1 MNVGVGTNVPSTSG
15 TIYVY
20 RNGITSNEGN
30 VTIENENI
38 GGRQVIEYAGITT
51 TSICSYLK
59 CYHIQILKFKISQH
73 LTLILVI
80 TC

>member
-1 MNVGVGTNVPSTSG
+1 MNVGVSTIAPSTSG
-15 TIYVY
+15 TLFIY

-38 GGRQVIEYAGITT
+38 GGRQVVEYAGITT
-51 TSICSYLK
+51 TLSAVISNATTSSIEL
-59 CYHIQILKFKISQH
+59 QDILL

-80 TC
+80 TY